1 MTDNDN
7 PLNSEKKKAF
17 ILPLVTF
24 GAVFLV
30 MIVIIWML
38 MARAY
43 GLKLIKNNFS
53 QLVNALNQKGYD
65 IAYDDIDF
73 SSISPFHMMQIQNF
87 KLYHVDDKGKR
98 WEWNVPEVTLNANLL
113 NYKGISVYF
122 SPEQSL
128 VFNQDKFNF
137 KVGEINL
144 STYFRKDGLYSL
156 LFNAGNID
164 FENGIKI
171 KNIKAAMQQNDDET
185 YDAKIDIRH
194 VELLEGKSWN
204 MSTALEE
211 IYVEM
216 STTKKFS
223 SNGSFYDS
231 LLTWQKDGGRFEV
244 QRTIV
249 NWAPLV
255 LVGKGKIA
263 FNGQLEPSISLM
275 TTSKGAAQTLDNL
288 GNAQIFDS
296 KNVFVAKI
304 LLSTK
309 QKEWEAQGNKE
320 GTFSLPISYSDG
332 QFKIE
337 NISMLPQDK

>member
-38 MARAY
+38 LARAY

-65 IAYDDIDF
+65 I
-73 SSISPFHMMQIQNF
+73 
-87 KLYHVDDKGKR
+87 
-98 WEWNVPEVTLNANLL
+98 EVTLNANLL

-128 VFNQDKFNF
+128 VFNQDKLNF

-275 TTSKGAAQTLDNL
+275 TTSKGAEQTLDNL

-304 LLSTK
+304 LLSAK

-332 QFKIE
+332 QFNIE

>member
-1 MTDNDN
+1 MIIVLLVLLLFALGYVVIT
-7 PLNSEKKKAF
+7 KKKRTQSNVSSKFNTPAVDTKVNAPVNESCTENKIVEF
-17 ILPLVTF
+17 PDNATTQTETADITKESAPFVTQPSSVITS
-24 GAVFLV
+24 GENEYYKELLWDNRWIQKRDNRKRIDHYVCQNCYNTIKLDNIGEVSKYVDSSELAD
-30 MIVIIWML
+30 IVIS
-38 MARAY
+38 AF
-43 GLKLIKNNFS
+43 NEEN
-53 QLVNALNQKGYD
+53 
-65 IAYDDIDF
+65 
-73 SSISPFHMMQIQNF
+73 
-87 KLYHVDDKGKR
+87 
-98 WEWNVPEVTLNANLL
+98 
-113 NYKGISVYF
+113 
-122 SPEQSL
+122 SL
-128 VFNQDKFNF
+128 
-137 KVGEINL
+137 
-144 STYFRKDGLYSL
+144 
-156 LFNAGNID
+156 
-164 FENGIKI
+164 
-171 KNIKAAMQQNDDET
+171 QQNDDET

-275 TTSKGAAQTLDNL
+275 TKSKGAEQTLDNL

-332 QFKIE
+332 QFNIE
-337 NISMLPQDK
+337 NISMLPQNK